1 MWVHYNFDLDLQ
13 DGQWA
18 EELCRSLLNGSRRI
32 EVKRDFR
39 AVVTGNVFV
48 ETRCR
53 GRPSGLSTTEAEYW
67 AFVLGRRVFFIPTVE
82 LRALLRFG
90 EKARGGDNGTSEG
103 VLLRV
108 TRLVYQQVG
117 GHPS

>member
-1 MWVHYNFDLDLQ
+1 VLVHYNFDLDLQ

-39 AVVTGNVFV
+39 AVATGNVFI

-53 GRPSGLSTTEAEYW
+53 GRPSGISTPDLPW
-67 AFVLGRRVFFIPTVE
+67 
-82 LRALLRFG
+82 LRIFG
-90 EKARGGDNGTSEG
+90 LTWRAR
-103 VLLRV
+103 
-108 TRLVYQQVG
+108 QA
-117 GHPS
+117 